1 MFNILITGGT
11 GLLGK
16 ALTKY
21 LLDKGCSITIL
32 TRTIPKIQQQIANI
46 KYAQWNIN
54 NQTIDVNAV
63 CNADY
68 IIHLAGANVAEKR
81 WTKKRKKEIIDSRI
95 KSSTLLVKTLQ
106 NNPHKLKAFISA
118 SAIGWYGV
126 DVKGKIFVEDDPPA
140 IGFLG
145 ETCNQWEES
154 VKPIMALGIRT
165 VCIRMGIVLSND
177 GGALSAFKK
186 PLRFGIA
193 PILGSGKQ
201 MISWIHIVDVVRLV
215 AFVLEKE
222 SLQGSFNA
230 VAPHPVN
237 NKTLMLTLAKKLRGQ
252 FYISIYVP
260 SFLLKIL
267 LGEMSVEVLKS
278 TTVSCEK
285 IHQQGFVFQFP
296 AIETALHN
304 LLNLND

>member
-1 MFNILITGGT
+1 MFNIVITGGT
-11 GLLGK
+11 GLVGK

-21 LLDKGCSITIL
+21 LLDKGYSITIL

-46 KYAQWNIN
+46 KYAPWDVT

-68 IIHLAGANVAEKR
+68 IVHLAGANVAEKR

-140 IGFLG
+140 MGFLG

-165 VCIRMGIVLSND
+165 VCVRMGIVLSND
-177 GGALSAFKK
+177 GGALPAFKK
-186 PLRFGIA
+186 LLRFGIA

-222 SLQGSFNA
+222 SLQGCFNA
-230 VAPHPVN
+230 VAPRPVD

-252 FYISIYVP
+252 FYIPIYVP

-296 AIETALHN
+296 AIETTLHN

>member
-1 MFNILITGGT
+1 MFNIVITGGT
-11 GLLGK
+11 GLVGK

-21 LLDKGCSITIL
+21 LLDKGYSITIL

-46 KYAQWNIN
+46 KYAPWDVT

-68 IIHLAGANVAEKR
+68 IVHLAGANVAEKR

-140 IGFLG
+140 MGFLG

-165 VCIRMGIVLSND
+165 VCVRMGIVLSND

-222 SLQGSFNA
+222 SLQGCFNA
-230 VAPHPVN
+230 VAPRPVD

-252 FYISIYVP
+252 FYIPIYVP
-260 SFLLKIL
+260 SFLLKIV

-296 AIETALHN
+296 AIETTLHN